1 MILLENNRS
10 FDLAPR
16 LAEKVGT
23 ARHMA
28 NRAGSLLQALIF
40 MLRAGYFTF
49 MTAQAKLINRL
60 LQLIGQAGGVM
71 RIMASIANDP
81 VFPMPRALDKL
92 GILLLGSMFGGFRIH
107 EFRRQSHARPKAYR
121 EGIFPA
127 GIFADR
133 VALAANIGA
142 LLRR

>member
-1 MILLENNRS
+1 MIAGQGL
-10 FDLAPR
+10 
-16 LAEKVGT
+16 
-23 ARHMA
+23 MA
-28 NRAGSLLQALIF
+28 I
-40 MLRAGYFTF
+40 
-49 MTAQAKLINRL
+49 QAKLINRL
-60 LQLIGQAGGVM
+60 LQLIRKAGGVM
-71 RIMASIANDP
+71 GIMTGIANDA
-81 VFPMPRALDKL
+81 VFPMPRALNKL

-121 EGIFPA
+121 EGVFPA